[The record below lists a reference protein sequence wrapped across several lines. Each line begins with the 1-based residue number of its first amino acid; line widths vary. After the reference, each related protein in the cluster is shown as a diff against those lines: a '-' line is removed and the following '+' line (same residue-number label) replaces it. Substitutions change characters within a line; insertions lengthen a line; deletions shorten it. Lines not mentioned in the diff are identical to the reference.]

1 MIFSI
6 RTQNFEFD
14 KQKRKQN
21 NNKSQIKPLTTNRK
35 KNTIFKKVFFALRKI
50 SHMSN
55 ANVDC

>member
-6 RTQNFEFD
+6 RTQNFEFV

-35 KNTIFKKVFFALRKI
+35 KIQFLKKYFLHSEKFHTCL
-50 SHMSN
+50 MQM
-55 ANVDC
+55 